1 MYNYKEKNRNKNDSG
16 KELKPLVVSEHTLT
30 RRVIKGSFWNLLL
43 RFSNSGLGLLR
54 TIVLVRLIAPHD
66 FGLFGIALLTL
77 SIVDTFSETGFS
89 QALIKKKGA
98 IEGFLD
104 SVWTVQVIKGFIIA
118 IVLFFASSYVADFF
132 NTEQAEPILKV
143 IGLAIIFKNLTN
155 VSVVYFEKELKFNKF
170 FVYQFSG
177 TLIDVTVAIAFGILT
192 QSVWALVFGFIA
204 GHFVRMVASYVI
216 DYYRPKIKFDW
227 DKIKK
232 LSVFGRWVFGSS
244 LLNFLLTQG
253 DDILVGKVL
262 GATSLGFYQIAY
274 KISNFPANQIS
285 NVISQVLFP
294 AYSKLQ
300 DRIDKLREGYLKVM
314 QIVLF
319 VSLPVSG
326 FILVFASDF
335 TRIVLGENWMP
346 LVPAL
351 QVLSIYGGLRALGA
365 TTGALFLALGKP
377 QIQTTIKVLQLILL
391 VILIYPLTV
400 RFGILGASIAVTSY
414 AIVFNIVAV
423 YIALKLINSS
433 LLYQMKMMVPS
444 LVGVILSIFIIGIY
458 KSLLPISGLLSLISA
473 GLFAFATYLFV
484 FYILDKF
491 LRFNT
496 ITLILEQIG
505 SFTNL
510 PAKFRN

>member
-1 MYNYKEKNRNKNDSG
+1 MYNKEEKKNKNVLG
-16 KELKPLVVSEHTLT
+16 KELKLLAVPERTLT
-30 RRVIKGSFWNLLL
+30 KRVIKGSFWNLLL

-54 TIVLVRLIAPHD
+54 TIVLVRLISPHD
-66 FGLFGIALLTL
+66 FGLFGIAMLAL
-77 SIVDTFSETGFS
+77 SIVDTFSETGFN
-89 QALIKKKGA
+89 QALIKKKGD
-98 IEGFLD
+98 IGSFLD
-104 SVWTVQVIKGFIIA
+104 SVWTVQVTRGFVIA

-132 NTEQAEPILKV
+132 DTEQAEPILKM
-143 IGLAIIFKNLTN
+143 IGLAIIFKNLAN

-177 TLIDVTVAIAFGILT
+177 TFIDVTVAVTLGILT

-204 GHFVRMVASYVI
+204 GHFVRMVTSYFI
-216 DYYRPKIKFDW
+216 DSYRPKIKFDW
-227 DKIKK
+227 RKIRD
-232 LSVFGRWVFGSS
+232 LSVFGKWVFGSS

-274 KISNFPANQIS
+274 RVSNFPANQIS

-300 DRIDKLREGYLKVM
+300 DQIDKLREAYLKVM

-326 FILVFASDF
+326 FTLVFASDF
-335 TRIVLGENWMP
+335 TRIVLGDNWMP

-351 QVLSIYGGLRALGA
+351 QVLAIYGGLRALGA

-377 QIQTTIKVLQLILL
+377 QIQTTIKGLQLILL
-391 VILIYPLTV
+391 VILIYPLTI
-400 RFGILGASIAVTSY
+400 RYGILGASIAVTSY
-414 AIVFNIVAV
+414 AIIFNIVAV
-423 YIALKLINSS
+423 YIALKLVNSS
-433 LLYQMKMMVPS
+433 LLYSIKMIVPS
-444 LVGVILSIFIIGIY
+444 LVGIILSIFIIGIY
-458 KSLLPISGLLSLISA
+458 KSLLPISGLLSLVSA
-473 GLFAFATYLFV
+473 GLFAFTAYLLV
-484 FYILDKF
+484 FYIFDKF
-491 LRFNT
+491 LKFNT
-496 ITLILEQIG
+496 IALILEQIN
-505 SFTNL
+505 SFNNL